1 MSKKVI
7 LALDN
12 LDLEKALSIS
22 NQVKDKLLT
31 VKIGLEL
38 WNLAHKT
45 GIKKFNDIG
54 LNNLMLDLKLMD
66 IPNQIYRSILAL
78 KGIKFEYLTVMALGG
93 NEMIKQAKKAANEID
108 SNIKILSVT
117 ILTSLSTQA
126 LSKMGFNSSVEDT
139 VVQLAKTSSEADGYV
154 SSALEAK
161 LLREKVSKDKL
172 IFCPGIRMP
181 DDSNNDQAQERTA
194 SPALAIQNGA
204 DACIMGRSLLHG
216 DVNKNLEKVINSI
229 K

>member
-1 MSKKVI
+1 VNKKAVI

-12 LDLEKALSIS
+12 IALDEALSIS

-31 VKIGLEL
+31 VKVGLEL
-38 WNLAHKT
+38 YNLAHKT

-54 LNNLMLDLKLMD
+54 LNNLMLDLKLVD
-66 IPNQIYRSILAL
+66 VPNTIYRSILAL

-108 SNIKILSVT
+108 PNIKVLAVT
-117 ILTSLSTQA
+117 ILTSLKNE
-126 LSKMGFNSSVEDT
+126 LPELGFNSSVEDT
-139 VVQLAKTSSEADGYV
+139 VVQLAKNSSEADGYV
-154 SSALEAK
+154 CSALEAK
-161 LLREKVSKDKL
+161 LLREKVSKNKL

-181 DDSNNDQAQERTA
+181 GDSKDDQVRSA
-194 SPALAIQNGA
+194 SPALALQNGA
-204 DACIMGRSLLHG
+204 DACIMGRSLLRG
-216 DVNKNLEKVINSI
+216 DVNKNLEKVLNSI

>member
-1 MSKKVI
+1 MNKII

-12 LDLEKALSIS
+12 IALDEALSIS

-31 VKIGLEL
+31 VKVGLEL
-38 WNLAHKT
+38 YNLAHKT

-54 LNNLMLDLKLMD
+54 LNNLMLDLKLQD
-66 IPNQIYRSILAL
+66 IPNTIYRSILAL

-108 SNIKILSVT
+108 PNIKVLAVT
-117 ILTSLSTQA
+117 ILTSLKNE
-126 LSKMGFNSSVEDT
+126 LPELGFNSSVEDT
-139 VVQLAKTSSEADGYV
+139 VVQLAKNSSEADGYV
-154 SSALEAK
+154 CSALEAK
-161 LLREKVSKDKL
+161 LLREKVSKNKL

-181 DDSNNDQAQERTA
+181 GDSKDDQVRSA
-194 SPALAIQNGA
+194 SPALALQNGA
-204 DACIMGRSLLHG
+204 DACIMGRSLLRG
-216 DVNKNLEKVINSI
+216 DVNKNLEKVLNSI

>member
-1 MSKKVI
+1 MNKKAVI

-12 LDLEKALSIS
+12 IALDEALSIS

-31 VKIGLEL
+31 VKVGLEL
-38 WNLAHKT
+38 YNLAHKT

-54 LNNLMLDLKLMD
+54 LNNLMLDLKLQD
-66 IPNQIYRSILAL
+66 IPNTIYRSILAL

-108 SNIKILSVT
+108 PNIKVLAVT
-117 ILTSLSTQA
+117 ILTSLKNE
-126 LSKMGFNSSVEDT
+126 LPELGFNSSVEDT
-139 VVQLAKTSSEADGYV
+139 VVQLAKNSSEADGYV
-154 SSALEAK
+154 CSALEAK
-161 LLREKVSKDKL
+161 LLREKVSKNKL

-181 DDSNNDQAQERTA
+181 GDSKDDQVRSA
-194 SPALAIQNGA
+194 SPALALQNGA
-204 DACIMGRSLLHG
+204 DACIMGRSLLRG
-216 DVNKNLEKVINSI
+216 DVNKNLEKVLNSI

>member
-1 MSKKVI
+1 MNKII

-12 LDLEKALSIS
+12 IVLDEALSIS

-31 VKIGLEL
+31 VKVGLEL
-38 WNLAHKT
+38 YNLAHKT

-54 LNNLMLDLKLMD
+54 LNNLMLDLKLQD
-66 IPNQIYRSILAL
+66 IPNTIYRSILAL

-108 SNIKILSVT
+108 PNIKVLAVT
-117 ILTSLSTQA
+117 ILTSLKNE
-126 LSKMGFNSSVEDT
+126 LPELGFNSSVEDT
-139 VVQLAKTSSEADGYV
+139 VVQLAKNSSEADGYV
-154 SSALEAK
+154 VSAYEAK
-161 LLREKVSKDKL
+161 LLREKVSKNKL

-181 DDSNNDQAQERTA
+181 GDSKNDQIRSA
-194 SPALAIQNGA
+194 SPALALQNGA
-204 DACIMGRSLLHG
+204 DACIMGRSLLQG
-216 DVNKNLEKVINSI
+216 DISKNLEKVLNSI

>member
-1 MSKKVI
+1 MNKKAII

-12 LDLEKALSIS
+12 IALDEALSIS

-38 WNLAHKT
+38 YNLAHKT

-54 LNNLMLDLKLMD
+54 LNNLMLDLKLVD
-66 IPNQIYRSILAL
+66 VPNTIYRSILAL

-108 SNIKILSVT
+108 PNIKVLAVT
-117 ILTSLSTQA
+117 ILTSLKNE
-126 LSKMGFNSSVEDT
+126 LPELGFNSSVEDT
-139 VVQLAKTSSEADGYV
+139 VVQLAKNSSEADGYV
-154 SSALEAK
+154 CSALEAK
-161 LLREKVSKDKL
+161 LLREKVSKNKL

-181 DDSNNDQAQERTA
+181 GDSKDDQVRSA
-194 SPALAIQNGA
+194 SPALALQNGA
-204 DACIMGRSLLHG
+204 DACIMGRSLLRG
-216 DVNKNLEKVINSI
+216 DVNKNLEKVLNSI

>member
-1 MSKKVI
+1 MNKKAVI

-12 LDLEKALSIS
+12 IALDEALSIS

-31 VKIGLEL
+31 VKVGLEL
-38 WNLAHKT
+38 YNLAHKT

-54 LNNLMLDLKLMD
+54 LNNLMLDLKLVD
-66 IPNQIYRSILAL
+66 VPNTIYRSILAL

-108 SNIKILSVT
+108 PNIKVLAVT
-117 ILTSLSTQA
+117 ILTSLKNE
-126 LSKMGFNSSVEDT
+126 LPELGFNSSVEDT
-139 VVQLAKTSSEADGYV
+139 VVQLAKNSSEADGYIC
-154 SSALEAK
+154 SALEAK

-181 DDSNNDQAQERTA
+181 GDSKDDQARSA
-194 SPALAIQNGA
+194 SPALALQNGA
-204 DACIMGRSLLHG
+204 DACIMGRSLLRG
-216 DVNKNLEKVINSI
+216 DVNKNLEKVLNSI

>member
-1 MSKKVI
+1 MNKKAII

-12 LDLEKALSIS
+12 IAVDEALSIS

-31 VKIGLEL
+31 VKVGLEL
-38 WNLAHKT
+38 YNLAHKT

-54 LNNLMLDLKLMD
+54 LNNLMLDLKLVD
-66 IPNQIYRSILAL
+66 VPNTIYRSILAL

-108 SNIKILSVT
+108 PNIKVLAVT
-117 ILTSLSTQA
+117 ILTSLKNE
-126 LSKMGFNSSVEDT
+126 LPELGFNSSVEDT
-139 VVQLAKTSSEADGYV
+139 VVQLAKNSSEADGYV
-154 SSALEAK
+154 CSALEAK
-161 LLREKVSKDKL
+161 LLREKVSKNKL

-181 DDSNNDQAQERTA
+181 GDSKDDQVRSA
-194 SPALAIQNGA
+194 SPALALQNGA
-204 DACIMGRSLLHG
+204 DACIMGRSLLRG
-216 DVNKNLEKVINSI
+216 DVNKNLEKVLNSI

>member
-108 SNIKILSVT
+108 PNIKVLAVT
-117 ILTSLSTQA
+117 ILTSLKNE
-126 LSKMGFNSSVEDT
+126 LPELGFNSSVEDT
-139 VVQLAKTSSEADGYV
+139 VVQLAKNSSEADGYV
-154 SSALEAK
+154 CSALEAK
-161 LLREKVSKDKL
+161 LLREKVSKNKL

-181 DDSNNDQAQERTA
+181 GDSKDDQVRTA
-194 SPALAIQNGA
+194 SPALALQNGA
-204 DACIMGRSLLHG
+204 DACIMGRPLLQG
-216 DVNKNLEKVINSI
+216 DVNKNLEKVLNSI

>member
-1 MSKKVI
+1 MNKKAII

-12 LDLEKALSIS
+12 IALDEALSIS

-31 VKIGLEL
+31 VKVGLEL
-38 WNLAHKT
+38 YNLAHKT

-54 LNNLMLDLKLMD
+54 LNNLMLDLKLVD
-66 IPNQIYRSILAL
+66 VPNTIYRSILAL

-108 SNIKILSVT
+108 PNIKVLAVT
-117 ILTSLSTQA
+117 ILTSLKNE
-126 LSKMGFNSSVEDT
+126 LPKLGFNSSVEDT
-139 VVQLAKTSSEADGYV
+139 VVQLAKNSSEADGYV
-154 SSALEAK
+154 SSALEVK
-161 LLREKVSKDKL
+161 LLREKVSKNKL

-181 DDSNNDQAQERTA
+181 GDSKNDQVRSA
-194 SPALAIQNGA
+194 SPALALQNGA
-204 DACIMGRSLLHG
+204 DACIMGRSLLRG
-216 DVNKNLEKVINSI
+216 DVNKNLEKVLNSI

>member
-1 MSKKVI
+1 MKNKII

-12 LDLEKALSIS
+12 IALDEALSIS

-31 VKIGLEL
+31 VKVGLEL
-38 WNLAHKT
+38 YNLAHKT

-54 LNNLMLDLKLMD
+54 LNNLMLDLKLVD
-66 IPNQIYRSILAL
+66 VPNTIYRSILAL

-108 SNIKILSVT
+108 PNIKVLAVT
-117 ILTSLSTQA
+117 ILTSLKNE
-126 LSKMGFNSSVEDT
+126 LPELGFNSSVEDT
-139 VVQLAKTSSEADGYV
+139 VVQLAKNSSEADGYV
-154 SSALEAK
+154 CSALEAK
-161 LLREKVSKDKL
+161 LLREKVSKNKL

-181 DDSNNDQAQERTA
+181 GDSKDDQVRTA
-194 SPALAIQNGA
+194 SPALALQNGA
-204 DACIMGRSLLHG
+204 DACIMGRSLLRG
-216 DVNKNLEKVINSI
+216 DVNKNLEKVLNSI

>member
-1 MSKKVI
+1 MNKKAII

-12 LDLEKALSIS
+12 IALDEALSIS

-31 VKIGLEL
+31 VKVGLEL
-38 WNLAHKT
+38 YNLAHKT

-54 LNNLMLDLKLMD
+54 LNNLMLDLKLQD
-66 IPNQIYRSILAL
+66 IPNTIYRSILAL

-108 SNIKILSVT
+108 PNIKVLAVT
-117 ILTSLSTQA
+117 ILTSLKNE
-126 LSKMGFNSSVEDT
+126 LSKMGFSSSVEDT
-139 VVQLAKTSSEADGYV
+139 VVQLAKNSSEADGYV
-154 SSALEAK
+154 CSALEAK
-161 LLREKVSKDKL
+161 LLREKVSKNKL

-181 DDSNNDQAQERTA
+181 GDSKDDQVRSA
-194 SPALAIQNGA
+194 SPALALQNGA
-204 DACIMGRSLLHG
+204 DACIMGRSLLQG
-216 DVNKNLEKVINSI
+216 DISKNLEKVLNSI

>member
-1 MSKKVI
+1 MNKKII

-12 LDLEKALSIS
+12 IALDEALSIT

-31 VKIGLEL
+31 VKVGLEL
-38 WNLAHKT
+38 YNLTHKT

-54 LNNLMLDLKLMD
+54 LNNLMLDLKLVD
-66 IPNQIYRSILAL
+66 VPNTIYRSILAL

-108 SNIKILSVT
+108 PNIKVLAVT
-117 ILTSLSTQA
+117 ILTSLKNE
-126 LSKMGFNSSVEDT
+126 LPELGFNSSVEDT
-139 VVQLAKTSSEADGYV
+139 VVQLAKNSSEADGYV
-154 SSALEAK
+154 SSALEVK
-161 LLREKVSKDKL
+161 LLREKVSKNKL

-181 DDSNNDQAQERTA
+181 GDSKDDQVRSA
-194 SPALAIQNGA
+194 SPALALQNGA
-204 DACIMGRSLLHG
+204 DACIMGRSLLQG
-216 DVNKNLEKVINSI
+216 DVSKNLEKVLNSI

>member
-1 MSKKVI
+1 MNKKII

-12 LDLEKALSIS
+12 IALDEALSIT

-31 VKIGLEL
+31 VKVGLEL
-38 WNLAHKT
+38 YNLTHKT

-54 LNNLMLDLKLMD
+54 LNNLMLDLKLVD
-66 IPNQIYRSILAL
+66 VPNTIYRSILAL

-108 SNIKILSVT
+108 PNIKVLAVT
-117 ILTSLSTQA
+117 ILTSLKNE
-126 LSKMGFNSSVEDT
+126 LPELGFNSSVEDT
-139 VVQLAKTSSEADGYV
+139 VVQLAKNSSEADGYV
-154 SSALEAK
+154 SSALEVK
-161 LLREKVSKDKL
+161 LLREKVSKNKL

-181 DDSNNDQAQERTA
+181 GDSKDDQVRSA
-194 SPALAIQNGA
+194 SPAFALQNGA
-204 DACIMGRSLLHG
+204 DACIMGRSLLRG
-216 DVNKNLEKVINSI
+216 NVNINLEKVLNSI

>member
-1 MSKKVI
+1 VNKII

-12 LDLEKALSIS
+12 IVLDEALSIS

-31 VKIGLEL
+31 VKVGLEL
-38 WNLAHKT
+38 YNLAHKT

-54 LNNLMLDLKLMD
+54 LNNLMLDLKLQD
-66 IPNQIYRSILAL
+66 IPNTIYRSILAL

-108 SNIKILSVT
+108 PNIKVLAVT
-117 ILTSLSTQA
+117 ILTSLKNE
-126 LSKMGFNSSVEDT
+126 LPELGFNSSVEDT
-139 VVQLAKTSSEADGYV
+139 VVQLAKNSSEADGYV
-154 SSALEAK
+154 CSALEAK
-161 LLREKVSKDKL
+161 LLREKVSKNKL

-181 DDSNNDQAQERTA
+181 GDSKNDQARSA
-194 SPALAIQNGA
+194 SPALALQNGA
-204 DACIMGRSLLHG
+204 NACIMGRSLLQG
-216 DVNKNLEKVINSI
+216 DVNKNLEKVLNSI

>member
-1 MSKKVI
+1 MNKKAII

-12 LDLEKALSIS
+12 IALDEALSIS

-38 WNLAHKT
+38 YNLAHKT

-54 LNNLMLDLKLMD
+54 FNNLMLDLKLVD
-66 IPNQIYRSILAL
+66 VPNTIYRSILAL

-108 SNIKILSVT
+108 PNIKVLAVT
-117 ILTSLSTQA
+117 ILTSLKNE
-126 LSKMGFNSSVEDT
+126 LPELGFNSSVEDT
-139 VVQLAKTSSEADGYV
+139 VVQLAKNSSEADGYV
-154 SSALEAK
+154 CSALEAK
-161 LLREKVSKDKL
+161 LLREKVSKNKL

-181 DDSNNDQAQERTA
+181 GDSKDDQVRSA
-194 SPALAIQNGA
+194 SPALALQNGA
-204 DACIMGRSLLHG
+204 DACIMGRSLLQG
-216 DVNKNLEKVINSI
+216 DVSKNLEKVLNSI

>member
-1 MSKKVI
+1 MNKKAII

-12 LDLEKALSIS
+12 IALDEALSIS

-38 WNLAHKT
+38 YNLAHKT

-54 LNNLMLDLKLMD
+54 LNNLMLDLKLVD
-66 IPNQIYRSILAL
+66 APNTIYRSILAL

-108 SNIKILSVT
+108 PNIKVLAVT
-117 ILTSLSTQA
+117 ILTSLKNE
-126 LSKMGFNSSVEDT
+126 LPELGFNSSVEDT
-139 VVQLAKTSSEADGYV
+139 VVQLAKNSSEADGYV

-161 LLREKVSKDKL
+161 LLREKVSKNKL

-181 DDSNNDQAQERTA
+181 GDSKDDQVRSA
-194 SPALAIQNGA
+194 SPALALQNGA
-204 DACIMGRSLLHG
+204 DACIMGRSLLRG
-216 DVNKNLEKVINSI
+216 DVNKNLEKVLNSI

>member
-1 MSKKVI
+1 MNKII

-12 LDLEKALSIS
+12 IALDEALSIS

-31 VKIGLEL
+31 VKVGLEL
-38 WNLAHKT
+38 YNLAHKT

-54 LNNLMLDLKLMD
+54 LNNLMLDLKLQD
-66 IPNQIYRSILAL
+66 IPNTIYRSILAL

-108 SNIKILSVT
+108 PNIKVLAVT
-117 ILTSLSTQA
+117 ILTSLKNE
-126 LSKMGFNSSVEDT
+126 LPELGFNSSVEDT
-139 VVQLAKTSSEADGYV
+139 VVQLAKNSSEADGYV
-154 SSALEAK
+154 CSALEAK
-161 LLREKVSKDKL
+161 LLREKVSKNKL

-181 DDSNNDQAQERTA
+181 GDSKDDQVRSA
-194 SPALAIQNGA
+194 SPALALQNGA
-204 DACIMGRSLLHG
+204 DACIMGRSLLQG
-216 DVNKNLEKVINSI
+216 DVSKNLEKVLNSI

>member
-31 VKIGLEL
+31 VKAGLEL
-38 WNLAHKT
+38 YNLAHKT

-54 LNNLMLDLKLMD
+54 LNNLMLDLKMID
-66 IPNQIYRSILAL
+66 IPNTIYRSILAL

-93 NEMIKQAKKAANEID
+93 NEMIKQAKKAANELD
-108 SNIKILSVT
+108 PNIKVLAVT
-117 ILTSLSTQA
+117 ILTSLKNE
-126 LSKMGFNSSVEDT
+126 LSKMGFSSSVVDA
-139 VVQLAKTSSEADGYV
+139 VVQLAKNSSEADGYI
-154 SSALEAK
+154 SSAFESK
-161 LLREKVSKDKL
+161 LLREKVSENKL

-181 DDSNNDQAQERTA
+181 GDSKDDQVRSA
-194 SPALAIQNGA
+194 SPALALQNGA
-204 DACIMGRSLLHG
+204 DACIMGRSLLQG
-216 DVNKNLEKVINSI
+216 DVSKNLEKVLNSI

>member
-1 MSKKVI
+1 MNKKAII

-12 LDLEKALSIS
+12 IALDEALSIS

-31 VKIGLEL
+31 VKVGLEL
-38 WNLAHKT
+38 YNLAHKT

-54 LNNLMLDLKLMD
+54 LNNLMLDLKLVD
-66 IPNQIYRSILAL
+66 VPNTIYRSILAL

-108 SNIKILSVT
+108 PNIKVLAVT
-117 ILTSLSTQA
+117 ILTSLKNE
-126 LSKMGFNSSVEDT
+126 LPELGFNSSVEDT
-139 VVQLAKTSSEADGYV
+139 VVQLAKNSSEADGYV
-154 SSALEAK
+154 CSALEAK
-161 LLREKVSKDKL
+161 LLREKVSKNKL

-181 DDSNNDQAQERTA
+181 GDSKDDQVRSA
-194 SPALAIQNGA
+194 SPALALQNGA
-204 DACIMGRSLLHG
+204 DACIMGRSLLRG
-216 DVNKNLEKVINSI
+216 DVNKNLEKVLNSI

>member
-1 MSKKVI
+1 MNKKAVI

-12 LDLEKALSIS
+12 IALDEALSIS

-31 VKIGLEL
+31 VKVGLEL
-38 WNLAHKT
+38 YNLAHKT

-54 LNNLMLDLKLMD
+54 FNNLMLDLKLVD
-66 IPNQIYRSILAL
+66 VPNTIYRSILAL

-108 SNIKILSVT
+108 PNIKVLAVT
-117 ILTSLSTQA
+117 ILTSLKNE
-126 LSKMGFNSSVEDT
+126 LPELGFNSSVEDT
-139 VVQLAKTSSEADGYV
+139 VVQLAKNSSEADGYV
-154 SSALEAK
+154 VSAYEAK

-172 IFCPGIRMP
+172 IFCPGIRLP
-181 DDSNNDQAQERTA
+181 GDSKDDQVRSA
-194 SPALAIQNGA
+194 SPALALQNGA
-204 DACIMGRSLLHG
+204 DACIMGRSLLQQG
-216 DVNKNLEKVINSI
+216 DINKNLEKVLNSI

>member
-38 WNLAHKT
+38 YNLAHKT

-54 LNNLMLDLKLMD
+54 LNNLMLDLKMID
-66 IPNQIYRSILAL
+66 IPNTIYRSILAL

-93 NEMIKQAKKAANEID
+93 NEMIKQAKKAANELD
-108 SNIKILSVT
+108 PNIKVLAVT
-117 ILTSLSTQA
+117 ILTSLKNE
-126 LSKMGFNSSVEDT
+126 LSKMGFSSSVEDA
-139 VVQLAKTSSEADGYV
+139 VVQLAKNSGEADGYIC
-154 SSALEAK
+154 SALESK
-161 LLREKVSKDKL
+161 LLREKVSENKL

-181 DDSNNDQAQERTA
+181 GDSKDDQVRSA
-194 SPALAIQNGA
+194 SPALALQNGA
-204 DACIMGRSLLHG
+204 DACIMGRSLLQG
-216 DVNKNLEKVINSI
+216 DVSKNLEKVLNSI